1 VAFVASDRLSQMTR
15 PLAVVGS
22 ILVGLLVWAAPTAAG
37 EAVPPPVTAG
47 PPVAGRRVRIT
58 PPEHA
63 GTAVHH
69 TLYLPADWSAPR
81 RDAGDRWSV
90 IVEYAGNF
98 HPASGSAGTVEGA
111 VLGYGLTRGTAIW
124 AVLPCVAAD
133 GRGNTPTW
141 WGDEAATIAYAKANV
156 PRICREFGGD
166 PGRVVL
172 CGFSRGAI
180 AASYIG
186 LADDEIAR
194 LWCGLVT
201 HDHFDGEREWPGT
214 AWGSPLDRYRAAA
227 RERLTRLARRP
238 LLVCQAGG
246 TAGIRRWLDSTGLP
260 LSGTAYLDVRIREIF
275 PALPHKLAPGI
286 EAKSSHTDRWVL
298 VESPDTRTARAWV
311 VRAFARGDVATDD
324 PAPVR

>member
-1 VAFVASDRLSQMTR
+1 MSRLILLVTAVVRLS
-15 PLAVVGS
+15 
-22 ILVGLLVWAAPTAAG
+22 LVAGGVAAAG
-37 EAVPPPVTAG
+37 DLPPPVSDGPAG
-47 PPVAGRRVRIT
+47 AGRRVRVT

-69 TLYLPADWSAPR
+69 TLFLPADWSAPR
-81 RDAGDRWSV
+81 RDAGHRWPV

-111 VLGYGLTRGTAIW
+111 VLGYGLTGGGAIW
-124 AVLPCVAAD
+124 AVLPFVAAD
-133 GRGNTPTW
+133 GRGNAPTW

-172 CGFSRGAI
+172 SGFSRGAI

-201 HDHFDGEREWPGT
+201 HDHFDGEREWAGT
-214 AWGSPLDRYRAAA
+214 SWGAPLDRYRVAA
-227 RERLTRLARRP
+227 RKRLARLAARP

-260 LSGTAYLDVRIREIF
+260 LSGTAYLDVRIGEIF
-275 PALPHKLAPGI
+275 PALPHELAPGI
-286 EAKSSHTDRWVL
+286 EATSSHTDRWVL
-298 VESPDTRTARAWV
+298 VDSPDTEAARAWV
-311 VRAFARGDVATDD
+311 TRAFARNSVAADD
-324 PAPVR
+324 SARAE

>member
-1 VAFVASDRLSQMTR
+1 MNRVGTGIAGVVAWTVFVVTGAAAADVLPPALSD
-15 PLAVVGS
+15 A
-22 ILVGLLVWAAPTAAG
+22 AAG
-37 EAVPPPVTAG
+37 P
-47 PPVAGRRVRIT
+47 GRRVRIT

-69 TLYLPADWSAPR
+69 TLFLPADWSPTQRNAGR
-81 RDAGDRWSV
+81 RWPV

-98 HPASGSAGTVEGA
+98 HPPSGSAGTVEGA

-124 AVLPCVAAD
+124 AVLPFVAAD
-133 GRGNTPTW
+133 GRGNAATW

-180 AASYIG
+180 AASFIG

-227 RERLTRLARRP
+227 RERLARLAQRP

-260 LSGTAYLDVRIREIF
+260 LTRVAYLDVRIGEIF
-275 PALPHKLAPGI
+275 PTLPQELAPGI
-286 EAKSSHTDRWVL
+286 EATSSHTDRWVL
-298 VESPDTRTARAWV
+298 VDSPDTQTARAWV
-311 VRAFARGDVATDD
+311 TRAFARDDVAADD
-324 PAPVR
+324 PAPAP

>member
-1 VAFVASDRLSQMTR
+1 MFQL
-15 PLAVVGS
+15 
-22 ILVGLLVWAAPTAAG
+22 ILLVAALAWLPVVVAAG
-37 EAVPPPVTAG
+37 SATAGDLPPPVSDDPAG
-47 PPVAGRRVRIT
+47 AGRRVRVT
-58 PPEHA
+58 PQEHA

-69 TLYLPADWSAPR
+69 TLFLPADWSAAR
-81 RDAGDRWSV
+81 REAGHRWPV
-90 IVEYAGNF
+90 IVEYAGNV
-98 HPASGSAGTVEGA
+98 HPPSGSAGTVEGA
-111 VLGYGLTRGTAIW
+111 VLGYGLTRGRAIW
-124 AVLPCVAAD
+124 AVLPFVAAD

-141 WGDEAATIAYAKANV
+141 WGDEAATVAYAKANV

-180 AASYIG
+180 AASFIG
-186 LADDEIAR
+186 LADDEIAA

-214 AWGSPLDRYRAAA
+214 AWGSPLDRYRATA
-227 RERLTRLARRP
+227 RGRLARLGFRP

-260 LSGTAYLDVRIREIF
+260 LLGAAYLDVRISEIF
-275 PALPHKLAPGI
+275 PTLPHELAPGI

-298 VESPDTRTARAWV
+298 VNSPDTETARAWV
-311 VRAFARGDVATDD
+311 ARTLDRAAAHAVPAHAR
-324 PAPVR
+324 